1 MGLALFL
8 AVAAVLALTFGIIG
22 VWHAGCAYGDKRRLQ
37 EFKAHAMVADELHR
51 ARAIRKGR
59 VG

>member
-22 VWHAGCAYGDKRRLQ
+22 VWNAGCAYGDKRRLQ

-51 ARAIRKGR
+51 ARARRKG
-59 VG
+59 GAA